1 MSSVSAVSSHAWPPL
16 GSYGLEMLL
25 CGMGQAGE
33 GERRRLG
40 QSLSTSQE
48 LTKLPVLPQNT
59 LILCVCV
66 GGNRTPVSPPESVC
80 GNSTAQCAS
89 LRRRGLWGVLC
100 HAGGAPMKGISV
112 LIKEPPRSSAVLL
125 PLEDTGSQVCTWK
138 RVLTR
143 TSHAGPSSWTSS
155 LQNSLRPPPL
165 SAIFFQHPD

>member
-48 LTKLPVLPQNT
+48 LTKFPVLPQNT
-59 LILCVCV
+59 LILCVW
-66 GGNRTPVSPPESVC
+66 GGNRTPVSPPESIY
-80 GNSTAQCAS
+80 GNSTAQCDG
-89 LRRRGLWGVLC
+89 LRRRGLWEVLC

-112 LIKEPPRSSAVLL
+112 LIKEPPRSS
-125 PLEDTGSQVCTWK
+125 LEDAGSQVCTWK

-155 LQNSLRPPPL
+155 LQNSL
-165 SAIFFQHPD
+165 